1 MHPELSSKALAS
13 SPADRRDI
21 DRHGPSAGHREVHGI
36 VHRFEEEFANYVGA
50 PFAIALN
57 SCTAALHL
65 SLLAAGIGPG
75 DEVVT
80 TPLTFCATAN
90 TIVHAGA
97 TPLFADVD
105 LATMNL
111 DPAAAAAALTDRTRA
126 LVVVHFA
133 GRPADSVAFS
143 TIASE
148 RRLVLIEDAAHAVE
162 AVARNGKVGS
172 TADFTC
178 FSFSAAHTARQG
190 GMVTAMAPERAEIV
204 RTASAHGVSHDEVVM
219 PGFKYR
225 MTDIQAAIGLD
236 QLASLDMDRQ
246 RRETIWNRYVDGLRH
261 LPLTLPSDPLPFT
274 VHARHLFTIL
284 IDAALSGRS
293 RDDVRDALRAR
304 GIETDVHFRAL
315 HLHRY
320 YAERF
325 NLRRGMFPN
334 AEFISDRTLSLPL
347 SAATTDREVDTVV
360 AVLEHL
366 LS

>member
-1 MHPELSSKALAS
+1 MHAELPARPLAT
-13 SPADRRDI
+13 SPADRRDV
-21 DRHGPSAGHREVHGI
+21 DSGGRPAGYREGHDI
-36 VHRFEEEFANYVGA
+36 VHRYEEEFANYVGA
-50 PFAIALN
+50 PFAVALN

-97 TPLFADVD
+97 TPVFADVD

-111 DPAAAAAALTDRTRA
+111 DPAAATAAVTDRTAA

-143 TIASE
+143 RLASE
-148 RRLVLIEDAAHAVE
+148 GRLVLIEDAAHAVD

-178 FSFSAAHTARQG
+178 FSFSAARVTRQG
-190 GMVTAMAPERAEIV
+190 GMVTAMSPERAEFV
-204 RTASAHGVSHDEVVM
+204 RLASLHGLRHDEVLM

-225 MTDIQAAIGLD
+225 MTDIQAALGLD
-236 QLASLDMDRQ
+236 QLAVLDAELH
-246 RRETIWNRYVDGLRH
+246 RREAIWQRYVDGLRH
-261 LPLTLPSDPLPFT
+261 LPLTLPPDPVPYT

-284 IDAALSGRS
+284 IDPALCGRS

-304 GIETDVHFRAL
+304 GIDTAVHFSAL
-315 HLHRY
+315 HLHDY
-320 YAERF
+320 YAKRF

-334 AEFISDRTLSLPL
+334 AEFIADRTLSLPL
-347 SAATTDREVDTVV
+347 SAATTDREVDAVI
-360 AVLEHL
+360 AVLDGL

>member
-1 MHPELSSKALAS
+1 M
-13 SPADRRDI
+13 
-21 DRHGPSAGHREVHGI
+21 
-36 VHRFEEEFANYVGA
+36 HRFEEEFANYVGA
-50 PFAIALN
+50 PFAIGLS

-90 TIVHAGA
+90 MIVHSGA

-111 DPAAAAAALTDRTRA
+111 DPAAAAAAVTDRTRA

-133 GRPADSVAFS
+133 GRPADSIAFS
-143 TIASE
+143 SLASE

-162 AVARNGKVGS
+162 TVSRNGKVGS

-178 FSFSAAHTARQG
+178 FSVPATNLATRQG
-190 GMVTAMAPERAEIV
+190 GIVTTMSPERAEFV
-204 RTASAHGVSHDEVVM
+204 RVASLHGVSREQVVM
-219 PGFKYR
+219 PGFRYY
-225 MTDIQAAIGLD
+225 MTDIQAAIGLG
-236 QLASLDMDRQ
+236 QLASLEASLQ
-246 RRETIWNRYVDGLRH
+246 RREAIWSRYVEGLRH
-261 LPLTLPSDPLPFT
+261 LPLTLPTDASPCT

-284 IDAALSGRS
+284 IDPALSGRS
-293 RDDVRDALRAR
+293 RDNVRDALWAH
-304 GIETDVHFRAL
+304 GIDSRVHSTAL
-315 HLHRY
+315 HLQPY

-334 AEFISDRTLSLPL
+334 AEFISDRALSLPL
-347 SAATTDREVDTVV
+347 SAATTDREADTVIR
-360 AVLEHL
+360 VLDEL